1 MNAIKFYT
9 TKDEHGYMSN
19 FARYKI
25 DCFGRVWQTSEHA
38 YQAKKFVGMN
48 IEDYDA
54 VFNAD
59 RPMVAAALGRDP
71 NRPIRPD
78 WEAVKDDVMRFV
90 VLSKFMQN
98 PKIREKLLSTGDA
111 PLFEYDTVRG
121 DTYWAIN
128 RHGHGKNML
137 GVILMEV
144 REVLRE
150 NEQFW
155 IEHENLVLNCAK
167 CQNSDVQCPEHE
179 RCVSPSSLYILSCKF

>member
-1 MNAIKFYT
+1 
-9 TKDEHGYMSN
+9 
-19 FARYKI
+19 
-25 DCFGRVWQTSEHA
+25 
-38 YQAKKFVGMN
+38 MN

-54 VFNAD
+54 VYNAD